1 MKFLDLNGLN
11 HFWTKIK
18 ASFGTAV
25 VFSSKCEE
33 SRLGKIIP
41 FVTNHQFINV
51 DTENNN
57 DVYNWFQKASKG
69 GTLEVVFTKIEGCTI
84 SCRNNNKSYMYK
96 MALSRSKGPY
106 MATIDF
112 LSVQFSNYAR
122 LIKIDDNTLLVAEFV
137 ENKYITSS

>member
-11 HFWTKIK
+11 HLWTKIK

-51 DTENNN
+51 DTEYNN

-69 GTLEVVFTKIEGCTI
+69 GTLEVVFTKIEGCSI

-96 MALSRSKGPY
+96 MALSRSNGPY
-106 MATIDF
+106 MANIDV
-112 LSVQFSNYAR
+112 LSMQFSNYAR